1 VKRVFAIFLVF
12 YSFPVCSYLLS
23 SDFHVGVKKVIIDA
37 GHGGRDPGN
46 LGTGR
51 YKTREKDVV
60 LDVALQVGKYIEENL
75 EGVEVLYTRTDD
87 SYPELYE
94 RTSFANS
101 EKADLFVSI
110 HCDAFTNPQ
119 ASGCSSF
126 VVGTNHGKHSRIAI
140 KENPTIKSEEDKIN
154 YGDFNISSPEYTI
167 EVGLYQKL
175 YEKNSLSLAEKI
187 QRQFRERVNRKDRG
201 VKREPLYVTSRVAMP
216 SVLVELGF
224 LTNPNEEDFLNS
236 EQGKGYMASA
246 IYRALKDYIHEQEGV
261 IEDVKDIQQI
271 IESDSTDSISTVEP
285 QEDEIPEVTTFLSV
299 QIMSSS
305 IVLDQSKAPLSE
317 LSNCFYLQ
325 NTNLYK
331 YFSGKY
337 TNLEEVKIHQQKLV
351 SQGFTDC
358 FVVGVH
364 NNAKVP
370 ISKALELLK

>member
-1 VKRVFAIFLVF
+1 
-12 YSFPVCSYLLS
+12 
-23 SDFHVGVKKVIIDA
+23 
-37 GHGGRDPGN
+37 
-46 LGTGR
+46 
-51 YKTREKDVV
+51 
-60 LDVALQVGKYIEENL
+60 
-75 EGVEVLYTRTDD
+75 
-87 SYPELYE
+87 
-94 RTSFANS
+94 
-101 EKADLFVSI
+101 
-110 HCDAFTNPQ
+110 
-119 ASGCSSF
+119 
-126 VVGTNHGKHSRIAI
+126 
-140 KENPTIKSEEDKIN
+140 
-154 YGDFNISSPEYTI
+154 
-167 EVGLYQKL
+167 
-175 YEKNSLSLAEKI
+175 
-187 QRQFRERVNRKDRG
+187 